1 MIGMTPKDAD
11 KLDTVKL
18 DKKTY
23 YLKMVYIDIYINVAS
38 SMEIKKDRLQTLSGL
53 KIRIS

>member
-18 DKKTY
+18 DKKTC
-23 YLKMVYIDIYINVAS
+23 YLKMVYIDIYVNVAS